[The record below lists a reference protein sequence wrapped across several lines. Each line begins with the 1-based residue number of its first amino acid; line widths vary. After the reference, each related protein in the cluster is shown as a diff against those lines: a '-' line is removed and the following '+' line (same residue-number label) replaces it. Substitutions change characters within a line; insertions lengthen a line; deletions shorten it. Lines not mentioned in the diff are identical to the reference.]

1 MKVLKEMNIPNRLTL
16 VRILLVPAVIAAIL
30 IQFPFHFTAAGL
42 LFGAAAITDAF
53 DGKIARR
60 DNLITDF
67 GKFADPLADKILVI
81 SVLVCFVKLGLCGA
95 VPLIIIIF
103 REFTITSVRLVAAS
117 KGTVIAANM
126 WGKVK
131 TVAQIIAIVAVF
143 VFQTAMDIVS
153 LILVGRAVP
162 VGEFTNGSLGCCRG
176 GDYAVLQNVFNI
188 LNIVGQSL
196 LWITAVITV
205 ISGVKYLVD
214 NKEVISDM

>member
-1 MKVLKEMNIPNRLTL
+1 MKKMNLPNKLTL
-16 VRILLVPAVIAAIL
+16 LRIALVPFVIAAVL
-30 IQFPFHFTAAGL
+30 IEFPFHFTVAGL

-95 VPLIIIIF
+95 IPLIIIIF
-103 REFTITSVRLVAAS
+103 REFAVTSVRLVASA
-117 KGTVIAANM
+117 KGKVIAANM

-131 TVAQIIAIVAVF
+131 TVSQIVAIVTIF
-143 VFQTAMDIVS
+143 VMQTAMDIIS
-153 LILVGRAVP
+153 LAVIGTTQTINDYNIFK
-162 VGEFTNGSLGCCRG
+162 VAINSNSLYHDMYGIFCI
-176 GDYAVLQNVFNI
+176 FNYI
-188 LNIVGQSL
+188 GQAL
-196 LWITAVITV
+196 LWIVAIITV